1 MMGPLLSRDVRSA
14 LPASPCGSDLEE
26 IIEQGRAEEED
37 EMTQDKAPKEEGQPA
52 RGPDEVLISLSENLR
67 RWIAHERHAY
77 GRGSI
82 FCLRLIYR

>member
-1 MMGPLLSRDVRSA
+1 
-14 LPASPCGSDLEE
+14 
-26 IIEQGRAEEED
+26 
-37 EMTQDKAPKEEGQPA
+37 MTQDKAPKEEGQPA

-77 GRGSI
+77 GRGSN